1 MREKE
6 GSAKGLKHRERREW
20 ARCSAGNA
28 PGVAGL
34 GGEVTARWRA
44 GEVRGRVAS
53 RFCASACP
61 LGKTFLTGGAETT
74 ATQREETKRDDVASP
89 EASDRDRMATIQGG

>member
-6 GSAKGLKHRERREW
+6 GSAKGLKHRERWEW

-34 GGEVTARWRA
+34 GGEVTATQSV
-44 GEVRGRVAS
+44 EEILGRVES
-53 RFCASACP
+53 TPCASAN
-61 LGKTFLTGGAETT
+61 GRKKMALTGGAEAA
-74 ATQREETKRDDVASP
+74 ATQREEKKRGDVASP
-89 EASDRDRMATIQGG
+89 EPTDRDRMATIQGG